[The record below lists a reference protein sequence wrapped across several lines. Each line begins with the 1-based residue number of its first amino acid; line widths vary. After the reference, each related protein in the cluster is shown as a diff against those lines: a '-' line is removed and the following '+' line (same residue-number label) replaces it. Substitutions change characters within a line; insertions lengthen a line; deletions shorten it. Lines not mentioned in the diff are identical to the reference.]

1 MPSRDVLMGQI
12 GDHSIVK
19 PNPLVWMLLLIVV
32 IAIIVGAIIMWGLY
46 RKPGGYH
53 PAWAP
58 SGCDVVMDH
67 RYGNRIIVIAR
78 DEAQF
83 DTEAECAQV
92 ILDVLAMEPDF
103 FAEASAGIHGVPRCV
118 ELQLPAYGAF
128 RHRFYIQYYEVRTD
142 EFNFNVLRVIQG
154 PTRYRNED
162 ITLSQLREVANG
174 ELTLGFLR
182 ERDVPQDS
190 TNP

>member
-1 MPSRDVLMGQI
+1 MGYI

-19 PNPLVWMLLLIVV
+19 PNPLEWTFLLIVV
-32 IAIIVGAIIMWGLY
+32 IAVIVAATIMWGFY
-46 RKPGGYH
+46 RNPGGYH

-67 RYGNRIIVIAR
+67 QYGNRIIVIAR

-92 ILDVLAMEPDF
+92 ILDALTFERDF
-103 FAEASAGIHGVPRCV
+103 FADPSAGPFGIPRCV
-118 ELQLPAYGAF
+118 ELQIPAYGAY
-128 RHRFYIQYYEVRTD
+128 RHRFYVQYYEVRTD
-142 EFNFNVLRVIQG
+142 EFNFNVLCVIQG
-154 PTRYRNED
+154 PIPYRNED
-162 ITLSQLREVANG
+162 ITLSQLRQVANR

-182 ERDVPQDS
+182 EE
-190 TNP
+190 